1 MASIVDHRKIRK
13 MIEERK
19 SSISDEELFTSR
31 LMCSHFEDIDTA
43 STKVYNIGRRVRVN
57 IRWREDDGFVA
68 CTDNQTVFINAA
80 STFGLKNCTR
90 KARHLIVQGLN
101 GHELGHVLF
110 TDFLAAQSFF
120 NLLSRHIWYP
130 SAPPADTAEEA
141 ENLSEIFEYIS
152 ANPRNERAVF
162 KIVADI
168 NNIIEDGYIED
179 RMLRYFPG
187 SIGQGMKFV
196 RHLHYE
202 DMPTLSAMI
211 EGEEKGAPTISTVL
225 QLVLS
230 YVKFGKLKYGDAP
243 LTDERVQI
251 IFDLLPVLDQAV
263 QSGDVKDRFAAVNA
277 VLLKAWKYVKAFV
290 EDLKSRSSSSGERNS
305 DGDEQ
310 PDETEENDGGTAG
323 PAASPDKEFDSALS
337 EMLDSLTGRSAEAKG
352 TTTPVTGLS
361 EAIVGSG
368 TEDARAE
375 TASLAGCDRS
385 EESAAGASVSEE
397 TPTDE
402 SGGAPPSTNA
412 ERLDLGTV
420 FDEDYEGFSDDRLPD
435 DLDRLLE
442 GIAESDTKRALEEMR
457 TSELEAEARDIEYG
471 SMHCGITAVVHRIA
485 SVPDDIKDQYDI
497 TAPPLLRISKLL
509 QKSILQQLK
518 DVQLGGKRTGL
529 LMGRRLDVH
538 ALPRNDGKCFYKNS
552 LPQDA
557 PQLAVG
563 LLLDESGSM
572 GAYSRALYAKYT
584 AIVIYDF
591 CRSLGIPVTVYGHST
606 SYTHKYGHALDL
618 YSYAEFESIDDD
630 DKYRLMDI
638 TARSNNRDGM
648 ALRYVAEKLIKRPE
662 QERILILVS
671 DGQPADDD
679 YYGYSADEDLRQ
691 TVREYTRKGI
701 LFIAAA
707 IGSDKDEIE
716 RIYGNAFMDIT
727 DLNTLPEKLTGV
739 IKRHIRI

>member
-1 MASIVDHRKIRK
+1 MASKVDHRKVRS
-13 MIEERK
+13 MIEDRK
-19 SSISDEELFTSR
+19 STIRDEELFTSR
-31 LMCSHFEDIDTA
+31 LMCAHFEDINTA
-43 STKVYNIGRRVRVN
+43 STKVYNISRDVRVSLL
-57 IRWREDDGFVA
+57 WKEGDSFVA
-68 CTDNQTVFINAA
+68 CTDNQTVFINTAH
-80 STFGLKNCTR
+80 TFGLKSCPRKTR
-90 KARHLIVQGLN
+90 YAITQGKN
-101 GHELGHVLF
+101 GHELGHILF
-110 TDFLAAQSFF
+110 TDFPAQQSFF
-120 NLLSRHIWYP
+120 NLLTRHIWYP

-141 ENLSEIFEYIS
+141 EAVSEIFEYAS
-152 ANPRNERAVF
+152 ADPKNERAIF
-162 KIVADI
+162 KIMADI
-168 NNIIEDGYIED
+168 NNIIEDGYIEE

-187 SIGQGMKFV
+187 SIGQGLKFV

-202 DMPTLSAMI
+202 DMPALSDMI
-211 EGEEKGAPTISTVL
+211 AGEEKGAPTISTLL
-225 QLVLS
+225 QLLLS
-230 YVKFGKLKYGDAP
+230 YVKFGKLKYGDAA

-263 QSGDVKDRFAAVNA
+263 QSGDVKDRFAATNI
-277 VLLKAWKYVKAFV
+277 VLLKFWKYVKEFI
-290 EDLKSRSSSSGERNS
+290 ENLKADPEPSENDGSSGES
-305 DGDEQ
+305 
-310 PDETEENDGGTAG
+310 
-323 PAASPDKEFDSALS
+323 PAAESEEDDNPAGKHSHIEKDFDSALT
-337 EMLDSLTGRSAEAKG
+337 EMLDSLIGKSKEAKG
-352 TTTPVTGLS
+352 STAPIAGLGAPSGES
-361 EAIVGSG
+361 ES
-368 TEDARAE
+368 EEARAE
-375 TASLAGCDRS
+375 TASLAGITPPD
-385 EESAAGASVSEE
+385 ASDE
-397 TPTDE
+397 E
-402 SGGAPPSTNA
+402 SGGSEDSPPDIPGAMTSDSDD
-412 ERLDLGTV
+412 ERLDLGTIY
-420 FDEDYEGFSDDRLPD
+420 DDDYEGFAEDRVSD

-442 GIAESDTKRALEEMR
+442 GIAERDTMRALEEMR
-457 TSELEAEARDIEYG
+457 TSELEAEANSLGYADI
-471 SMHCGITAVVHRIA
+471 HAGISVVVHRMA
-485 SVPDDIKDQYDI
+485 SVPDGVKSDYDK

-557 PQLAVG
+557 PQLAVA

-572 GAYSRALYAKYT
+572 WSSNRALFARYT

-606 SYTHKYGHALDL
+606 TRSHKYGHTLDL
-618 YSYAEFESIDDD
+618 YSYAEFESINDD
-630 DKYRLMDI
+630 DKYRMMDI

-648 ALRYVAEKLIKRPE
+648 ALKYVAEKLVKRPE

-679 YYGYSADEDLRQ
+679 YYGPEADEDLHK

-716 RIYGNAFMDIT
+716 RIYGNAFMDIS